1 MSQRLTAPK
10 MADLLGISVRQFYRL
25 AEQGLPAIRE
35 GRRVTYDSAAVI
47 QWRIDQA
54 VERELRLAFDE

>member
-1 MSQRLTAPK
+1 